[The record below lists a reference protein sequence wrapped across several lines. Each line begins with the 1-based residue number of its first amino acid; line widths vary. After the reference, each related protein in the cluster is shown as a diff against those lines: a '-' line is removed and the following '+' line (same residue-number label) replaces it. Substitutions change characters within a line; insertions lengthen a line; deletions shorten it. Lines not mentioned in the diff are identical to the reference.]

1 MKAKLAVIGLCLVV
15 LSGCGG
21 SSANENRKIGETNT
35 KFKFFSHQMIKLKL
49 NLFLIHKSKV

>member
-1 MKAKLAVIGLCLVV
+1 MKAKLAVIGLCLVA

-35 KFKFFSHQMIKLKL
+35 KFNFSHQMIKLKL